1 MTTAVAPQPTAPL
14 VLRDVE
20 DLAESDLDADLAQR
34 LEDAGWLWLR
44 ADGAGTAG
52 DEVGRII
59 SGPGA
64 RPGHADAVELAR
76 AIRRAGPDATLAHGL
91 GLEAAMLAAG

>member
-1 MTTAVAPQPTAPL
+1 MTTAGAPQPTAPL

-52 DEVGRII
+52 DEVGRINA
-59 SGPGA
+59 GQDA
-64 RPGHADAVELAR
+64 RPGSADAVELAW
-76 AIRRAGPDATLAHGL
+76 AIRRNGPAATAAHGL
-91 GLEAAMLAAG
+91 GLKAAMLAAG